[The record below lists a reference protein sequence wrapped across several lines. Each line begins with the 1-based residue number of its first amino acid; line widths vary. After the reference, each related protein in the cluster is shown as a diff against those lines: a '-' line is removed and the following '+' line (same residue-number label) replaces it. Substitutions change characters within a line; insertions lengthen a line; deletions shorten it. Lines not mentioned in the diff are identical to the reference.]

1 MQSMWSVCLGGRLHH
16 EESFFPS
23 EVSTVWLLASRKW
36 RNAETYVLTCPSFI
50 SFSQWLDHKRI
61 SVTCCLCFVFSYY
74 CCCVF
79 TAGSR
84 PPLILQSPPPY
95 AASPREGHDQKQQ
108 LQQRKKTLSVKEEKD
123 MYDIV
128 SSNKDSTKL
137 TLKLSRVKSNESDTP
152 GNNDNNNNQHESKSC
167 IVLVNIIAFHP

>member
-1 MQSMWSVCLGGRLHH
+1 MALFEKIPFIAELSCFATSLK
-16 EESFFPS
+16 FFYI
-23 EVSTVWLLASRKW
+23 W
-36 RNAETYVLTCPSFI
+36 CCFI
-50 SFSQWLDHKRI
+50 
-61 SVTCCLCFVFSYY
+61 
-74 CCCVF
+74 

-95 AASPREGHDQKQQ
+95 TPSPREGHDQKQQ
-108 LQQRKKTLSVKEEKD
+108 LQQRKKSLAVKEEKD

-152 GNNDNNNNQHESKSC
+152 GN
-167 IVLVNIIAFHP
+167 